1 MFSGIIESLGK
12 VVDLQGEGSN
22 LHFKIEAS
30 FANELKP
37 DQSVAHNGVC
47 LTVTKIEG
55 NSYWVTAVEETL
67 QRSNLSLFKI
77 GDSINLERCITL
89 NTLLDG
95 HLVQGHVDTI
105 AQCTKVEDREGSW
118 NFHFE
123 YNNPE
128 QKKSWM
134 TIEKGS
140 ITINGVSLTVVNS
153 TKTGFS
159 VTIIPYTFEHTNFG
173 KLKAG
178 DKVNLEFDIIGKYVA
193 KLLQVN

>member
-22 LHFKIEAS
+22 LHFKIEAR
-30 FANELKP
+30 FAGALKP

-55 NSYWVTAVEETL
+55 NNYWVTAVEETL
-67 QRSNLSLFKI
+67 QRSNLGLFKI

-118 NFHFE
+118 NFYFE

-153 TKTGFS
+153 TNNGFS

-193 KLLQVN
+193 KLLQAN